1 MEKEKMDRRK
11 FYLAFYQNLE
21 AAKDLEK
28 IVAST
33 PLDMERI
40 SELQVNTPG
49 NFYVTIYNEAKR
61 QGVKV
66 RRELA
71 LEILANGVSIG
82 KDSIRKWLTAGRQ
95 SATGEFSKQRVNKK
109 NTPTVLDMVSTQLGI
124 PKQDLEELG
133 IQYYIKV
140 WWLYNRMTMLI
151 DLLSKNLCFYEI
163 NDANDYH
170 RYRKLCKRYLKYY
183 ERNKATFPS
192 KFYQDFEDVNY
203 AFDCYA
209 KRTIPNGFDTCVDD
223 LHEYD
228 LEYLAE
234 ELREQIDDLIERM
247 L

>member
-95 SATGEFSKQRVNKK
+95 SATGEFSKKRVNKK

-140 WWLYNRMTMLI
+140 WWLYERMKTLCA
-151 DLLSKNLCFYEI
+151 LLSKNICFYQM
-163 NDANDYH
+163 DSANTY
-170 RYRKLCKRYLKYY
+170 YGYQKLCKRYLKYY

-192 KFYQDFEDVNY
+192 EFYQDFEDVNY
-203 AFDCYA
+203 AFACYA
-209 KRTIPNGFDTCVDD
+209 KRTIPNGFNTCVDE
-223 LHEYD
+223 LQEYD
-228 LEYLAE
+228 LECLAE